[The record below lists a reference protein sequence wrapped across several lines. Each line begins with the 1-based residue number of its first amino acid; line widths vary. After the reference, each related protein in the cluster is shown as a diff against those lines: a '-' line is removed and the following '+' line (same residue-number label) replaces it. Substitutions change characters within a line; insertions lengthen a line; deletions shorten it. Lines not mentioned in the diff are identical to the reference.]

1 MRETE
6 RRTKTVWTTSGPVE
20 VDEKTGIR
28 IARKKSSTGEYVAS
42 QDEGDG

>member
-28 IARKKSSTGEYVAS
+28 IASKKSSTGEYVAS